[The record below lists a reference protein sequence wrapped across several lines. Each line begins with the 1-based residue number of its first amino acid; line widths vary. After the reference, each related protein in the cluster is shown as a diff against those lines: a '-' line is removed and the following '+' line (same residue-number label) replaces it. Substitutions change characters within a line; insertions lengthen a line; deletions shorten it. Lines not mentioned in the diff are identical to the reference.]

1 MSDSPIPSQPVGVAV
16 VGAGYWGPNLAR
28 NFIGCVDTD
37 LRWIVDLDT
46 DRARAIAGGRSDVRV
61 TADLSEALRDPD
73 VHAVAVAT
81 PPASHLPIAMEAMAA
96 DRHVLIEKPLA
107 TTSADGV
114 RLVHEAEARGLT
126 LMCDHTFCY
135 TPVVRAMGEMA
146 RNGDLGDIQYIDS
159 VRVNLGLVQSDVDVF
174 WDLAPHDLSI
184 LDHVLPAEVR
194 PVSVS
199 AHGADPIGSGQA
211 CVGYLTLPLSN
222 GAIAHVT
229 VNWLSPTKI
238 RQMVVAGSKKMLV
251 WDDMKPSQRLSIVDS
266 GVELREP
273 SGADEKRRLMV
284 DYRVGD
290 MLVPALR
297 EGTEALAAVV
307 AEFADCIRTGRTPL
321 TDGWAGVRI
330 LRLLEAASVSLRSN
344 GALITVDTDR
354 RETGRGA
361 EHMNPE
367 EP

>member
-1 MSDSPIPSQPVGVAV
+1 MSTSQSPSEPVGVAV

-28 NFIGCVDTD
+28 NFLACPDTD
-37 LRWIVDLDT
+37 LRWIVDLDI
-46 DRARAIAGGRSDVRV
+46 DRAARIAGGRSDVRV
-61 TADLSEALRDPD
+61 TADLAEALADPD
-73 VHAVAVAT
+73 VAGVAIAT
-81 PPASHLPIAMEAMAA
+81 PPASHLPLAMQAMEAG
-96 DRHVLIEKPLA
+96 RHVLIEKPLA
-107 TTSADGV
+107 TTAADGE
-114 RLVHEAEARGLT
+114 RLTRHAAELGLT

-135 TPVVRAMGEMA
+135 TAVVRAIGELI

-184 LDHVLPAEVR
+184 LDHILPEGVH

-229 VNWLSPTKI
+229 VNWLSPSKI
-238 RQMVVAGSKKMLV
+238 RQMVVSGSKKMVV

-273 SGADEKRRLMV
+273 RGQDEKRRLMV

-297 EGTEALAAVV
+297 EGTEALTAVV

-344 GALITVDTDR
+344 GALITVEGT
-354 RETGRGA
+354 
-361 EHMNPE
+361 
-367 EP
+367 

>member
-1 MSDSPIPSQPVGVAV
+1 MSDHDPDERTGEGPIGVAV

-28 NFIGCVDTD
+28 NFLASPATD
-37 LRWIVDLDT
+37 LRWIVDLDE
-46 DRARAIAGGRSDVRV
+46 DRARRIAGGRSEVGV
-61 TADLSEALRDPD
+61 TTDLAEALADPE
-73 VHAVAVAT
+73 VRGIAIAT
-81 PPASHLPIAMEAMAA
+81 PPASHLPLAMQAMDAG
-96 DRHVLIEKPLA
+96 RHVLVEKPLA
-107 TTSADGV
+107 TTAADGE
-114 RLVHEAEARGLT
+114 RLAREADERGLV

-135 TPVVRAMGEMA
+135 TPVVRAMADLVRRGE
-146 RNGDLGDIQYIDS
+146 LGDIQYVDS

-184 LDHVLPAEVR
+184 LDFIFPDGVR

-222 GAIAHVT
+222 GAIAHIT
-229 VNWLSPTKI
+229 VNWLSPSKI
-238 RQMVVAGSKKMLV
+238 RQMVVAGSKKMVV
-251 WDDMKPSQRLSIVDS
+251 WDDMRPSQRLSIVDS

-273 SGADEKRRLMV
+273 AGQDEKRRLMV

-290 MLVPALR
+290 MLVPALP
-297 EGTEALAAVV
+297 EGVEALAGVV
-307 AEFADCIRTGRTPL
+307 GEFADCIRSGRAPL

-344 GALITVDTDR
+344 GSLITIP
-354 RETGRGA
+354 ETHR
-361 EHMNPE
+361 
-367 EP
+367 